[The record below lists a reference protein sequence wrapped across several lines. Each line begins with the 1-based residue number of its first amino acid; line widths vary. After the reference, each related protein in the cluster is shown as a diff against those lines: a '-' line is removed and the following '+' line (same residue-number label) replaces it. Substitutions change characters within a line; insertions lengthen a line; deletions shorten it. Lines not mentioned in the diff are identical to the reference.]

1 MQQKGDTMLNARSP
15 SSSYIQPTLGHALR
29 VWWAFYWRSTL
40 FGFVIVFVISLLL
53 GIAGR
58 AAGLS
63 QPLILLAARVESLV
77 VTFIVTLFAMQRV
90 LRKNF
95 QRFRIGLASRTSPS
109 SEPQYFEPTLGRALR
124 VWWAYF
130 WRMIFLLVVAFV
142 VVGLPLNAFLGLFG
156 PSLIFVQFFSVVMWA
171 VIVMLVSTYVLWYK
185 ILDEDI
191 ADFHVTLIP
200 REAAP
205 PVPAADA
212 VPQ

>member
-1 MQQKGDTMLNARSP
+1 MRQAS
-15 SSSYIQPTLGHALR
+15 TLCDATKRGHYAQCPLAEFLLHPADPRPCAASMVGILLAFDALR
-29 VWWAFYWRSTL
+29 VCNRLRYLPA
-40 FGFVIVFVISLLL
+40 
-53 GIAGR
+53 AGDCR
-58 AAGLS
+58 AGPGLS

-156 PSLIFVQFFSVVMWA
+156 QSLIFVQMFSV
-171 VIVMLVSTYVLWYK
+171 
-185 ILDEDI
+185 LDRKS
-191 ADFHVTLIP
+191 V
-200 REAAP
+200 
-205 PVPAADA
+205 V
-212 VPQ
+212 